1 MGHAT
6 IRDVAALSRVSLG
19 TVSNYLSGKKRVS
32 DETRERIQAAIDELE
47 FVPNAAVRVMQGGR
61 SHVIA
66 FIIPDNGNPFFLEVA
81 RGIED
86 FAIANGHV
94 VVSCNTEGDLERE
107 RHYAKALSEMRVGA
121 VVAVSSW
128 TNEHLLVTLRQSGV
142 RVVTLGRQ
150 QPDHPFPTI
159 GADDLRGGFLAM
171 SHLLQLG
178 HRRVAFLG
186 APEAESQ
193 IRERFAGCVAAYT
206 DAGLDPVDL
215 LRVDADLNSP
225 TARSEAARALLS
237 REPRPTAVVCANDV
251 IALALQTEA
260 IRAGLR
266 IPEDIAIVGYDDIEG
281 AAIAPIPLTTIHQ
294 PRYELGHRAAELA
307 FSPDYPAASAPPFV
321 PRLMI
326 RQSTVPD
333 PALVAF
339 PDRTSSASLAQEPRR
354 T

>member
-1 MGHAT
+1 MTQAT
-6 IRDVAALSRVSLG
+6 IRDVATLSQVSLG

-32 DETRERIQAAIDELE
+32 DSARARIQAAIDELQ
-47 FVPNAAVRVMQGGR
+47 FIPNAAVRVMQGGR

-66 FIIPDNGNPFFLEVA
+66 FIIPDSGNPFFSEVA

-86 FAIANGHV
+86 FAVANGHV
-94 VVSCNTEGDLERE
+94 VVLCNTEGDVERE
-107 RHYAKALSEMRVGA
+107 RHYARALSEMRVGA
-121 VVAVSSW
+121 VVAVASG
-128 TNEHLLVTLRQSGV
+128 TNENLLGTLRQSGV
-142 RVVTLGRQ
+142 PVVTLGRQ
-150 QPDHPFPTI
+150 HADHPFPTI

-186 APEAESQ
+186 APDAESQ

-206 DAGLDPVDL
+206 DAGLDAGSL

-237 REPRPTAVVCANDV
+237 RDPRPTAVVCANDV

-266 IPEDIAIVGYDDIEG
+266 IPSDVAIVGYDDIEG
-281 AAIAPIPLTTIHQ
+281 AAIAPVPLTTVYQ
-294 PRYELGHRAAELA
+294 PRYDFGHRAAELA
-307 FSPDYPAASAPPFV
+307 LSPAYPGASAAPFV
-321 PRLMI
+321 PRLVI
-326 RQSTVPD
+326 RQSTVAD
-333 PALVAF
+333 AEALAGGL
-339 PDRTSSASLAQEPRR
+339 DRG
-354 T
+354 